1 MQAFDVAEK
10 HFGIVPIM
18 TGAEMA
24 LMESLDMPVMY
35 AYLVQFYEHFR
46 KEGVRPAKGNTAK
59 LQLYLLYFVLVYKLV
74 KISAFVRLM
83 IV

>member
-1 MQAFDVAEK
+1 MAEK

-18 TGAEMA
+18 SGAEMA

-46 KEGVRPAKGNTAK
+46 KEGVRPAKGNTVK
-59 LQLYLLYFVLVYKLV
+59 LQFYLLYLVLVYKRV
-74 KISAFVRLM
+74 KIFAFVRLV

>member
-24 LMESLDMPVMY
+24 VMESLDMPVMY

-46 KEGVRPAKGNTAK
+46 KEGVRPAKGNTVDCK
-59 LQLYLLYFVLVYKLV
+59 FIFVVLRFGL
-74 KISAFVRLM
+74 
-83 IV
+83 